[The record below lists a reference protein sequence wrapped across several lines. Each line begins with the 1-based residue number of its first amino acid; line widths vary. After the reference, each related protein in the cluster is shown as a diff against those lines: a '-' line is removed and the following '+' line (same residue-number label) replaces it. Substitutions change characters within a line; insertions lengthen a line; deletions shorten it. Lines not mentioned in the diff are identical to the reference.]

1 MERERE
7 GEVGGIIRELKRET
21 EVYKIKDNP
30 IYYSPEHW
38 WKSGWGFVFVT
49 FIQSYI
55 LRWKITISL
64 AFIMEKRFEGFQMKL
79 NWST

>member
-21 EVYKIKDNP
+21 EIYKIKDNP

-38 WKSGWGFVFVT
+38 LKSGWGFVFVT

-64 AFIMEKRFEGFQMKL
+64 AFIMEKRFEGIQMKL

>member
-1 MERERE
+1 MERERQ
-7 GEVGGIIRELKRET
+7 GEIGGIIMELKRET
-21 EVYKIKDNP
+21 EIYEIKDNP